1 MSNKKKNKN
10 KKSMSTRKLTIIGML
25 GGISAILGL
34 TPLGFIPIGPANAT
48 IMHIPVIIGAI
59 IEGPVVGALVGLIFG
74 IFSIIRAIT
83 APTVLSPLFYNPLV
97 SVLPRIL
104 IGITAYYS
112 YTLFKR
118 LGKKSSVVLLGL
130 MWVSTLLYLSY
141 DLYNSLKLAEDIFNI
156 SIIFKFILILL
167 TILIGY
173 FSYKKFKENAV
184 EIIMASVVGTLTN
197 TLGVLFMIY
206 IFYGERF
213 VKLIGGDTQLVGKA
227 ILTLGIANGIPEVIV
242 AMIIVSGV
250 VIGLKK
256 KA

>member
-1 MSNKKKNKN
+1 MNNKKIK

-59 IEGPVVGALVGLIFG
+59 IEGPIVGALVGLIFG

-97 SVLPRIL
+97 SILPRVL

-112 YTLFKR
+112 YILFKK
-118 LGKKSSVVLLGL
+118 LGKKPSRILLGI
-130 MWVSTLLYLSY
+130 MWIGTFTYLLY
-141 DLYNSLKLAEDIFNI
+141 DLYNNLINVDNIFTI
-156 SIIFKFILILL
+156 SIMFKFILILITGL
-167 TILIGY
+167 VGY
-173 FSYKKFKENAV
+173 FLYKKFKENAV
-184 EIIMASVVGTLTN
+184 EIIISSTVGTLTN

-206 IFYGERF
+206 ILYGERF
-213 VKLIGGDTQLVGKA
+213 VKLTGGDTEYVGKA
-227 ILTLGIANGIPEVIV
+227 ILALGVANGIPEVIV

-250 VIGLKK
+250 IIGLKK

>member
-1 MSNKKKNKN
+1 
-10 KKSMSTRKLTIIGML
+10 
-25 GGISAILGL
+25 
-34 TPLGFIPIGPANAT
+34 
-48 IMHIPVIIGAI
+48 
-59 IEGPVVGALVGLIFG
+59 
-74 IFSIIRAIT
+74 
-83 APTVLSPLFYNPLV
+83 
-97 SVLPRIL
+97 
-104 IGITAYYS
+104 
-112 YTLFKR
+112 
-118 LGKKSSVVLLGL
+118 